1 MHAVRALINKDRNRR
16 IRARVWNMLNH
27 FFHDEW
33 VANHESDHPGR
44 VTSGFFA
51 DNRAVIK
58 FRKQHQAR
66 FPYRLLDRAFQLSD
80 RARSMRRS
88 PELSHVGMAYR
99 VIYSCKYL
107 IKRLGGDQGES
118 LHLDFPYPPTSCRTA
133 PERLSSFPPGGRNR
147 GCTAGSVR

>member
-1 MHAVRALINKDRNRR
+1 MHAVCALINKDRTRR

-27 FFHDEW
+27 FFHDER
-33 VANHESDHPGR
+33 VADHESDHPGR

-58 FRKQHQAR
+58 FRKQHQPC
-66 FPYRLLDRAFQLSD
+66 FPYRLLD
-80 RARSMRRS
+80 RS

-99 VIYSCKYL
+99 VIYSCKCL

-118 LHLDFPYPPTSCRTA
+118 LHLDFPYHLTSPSLRN
-133 PERLSSFPPGGRNR
+133 SSP
-147 GCTAGSVR
+147 